1 MIDKLKIEFYKES
14 LEMLERNI
22 SDLQKISKIKDIE
35 DLEDEQK
42 QELKEYLADFKDR
55 LYSDFRYLQAQY
67 DGILKDLSEFE
78 KKISE

>member
-14 LEMLERNI
+14 LEMLEQNI
-22 SDLQKISKIKDIE
+22 SDLQKISEFTEIE

-78 KKISE
+78 KKITD